1 MFGGECKLCD
11 CNGHSATCD
20 PLTLKCDV
28 RVEEVV
34 ISVDVPVVANVVIH
48 GDVAFAV
55 HVTVDNFVVVVVVDV
70 GSGSYLNV
78 IKIRFCSHRKK
89 LLKIF

>member
-1 MFGGECKLCD
+1 LFGGECKLCD

-34 ISVDVPVVANVVIH
+34 VPVVANVVIH
-48 GDVAFAV
+48 GDVANAV
-55 HVTVDNFVVVVVVDV
+55 YVTVDNFVVVVVVDV

-78 IKIRFCSHRKK
+78 IKIRFCSH
-89 LLKIF
+89 

>member
-1 MFGGECKLCD
+1 LFGGECKLCD

-34 ISVDVPVVANVVIH
+34 VPVVVPVVASVVR
-48 GDVAFAV
+48 
-55 HVTVDNFVVVVVVDV
+55 VTFDNFVVVVVLMLVV
-70 GSGSYLNV
+70 VV
-78 IKIRFCSHRKK
+78 ISM
-89 LLKIF
+89 LLKLDFVPIEKSS

>member
-34 ISVDVPVVANVVIH
+34 VPVVANVVIH

-55 HVTVDNFVVVVVVDV
+55 HVTVDNFVVVVVVVDV

-89 LLKIF
+89 LVKSF

>member
-34 ISVDVPVVANVVIH
+34 IPVDVPVVVPVVAS
-48 GDVAFAV
+48 VV
-55 HVTVDNFVVVVVVDV
+55 RVTFDNFVVVVVLMLVV
-70 GSGSYLNV
+70 VV
-78 IKIRFCSHRKK
+78 ISM
-89 LLKIF
+89 LLKLDFVPIEKSS